1 MKLTVAGLGYVGMAN
16 AVLLSQHHDVTAFD
30 VDAQRVRLVN
40 EVDLQ
45 SRTPRSRPGWPPAD

>member
-40 EVDLQ
+40 EG
-45 SRTPRSRPGWPPAD
+45 RSPIADTEIEARLASGG

>member
-40 EVDLQ
+40 EG
-45 SRTPRSRPGWPPAD
+45 RSPIADT